1 MTSEPLLNTEYLEII
16 GDAAQLGLLH
26 VVFHRLAARRR
37 VLGLESRKDCLVLI
51 QYGLEIITR
60 ICLGRSRMLQIS
72 LIYRQSFLYHAV
84 SGAGID
90 DVMELQVEGEDFLH
104 VILQSVKLHEF
115 AHAWVSD
122 KLGDP
127 TPRRQGRVTINP
139 LAHIDWIGFLTLV
152 IVGFGW
158 GKPVQIDPS
167 YYKNR
172 RRDEFLVAIAG
183 VTMNLILA
191 VILSL
196 PAKAMLKAFSS
207 GTSELV
213 YNIYLIIFYAVTINL
228 VLMIFNL
235 IPCPPLDGWGIITQI
250 FRLDRYSWWYR
261 VYQYGTWILLALI
274 LTNVTDHIITPL
286 VTMLI
291 NILF

>member
-1 MTSEPLLNTEYLEII
+1 MNADLILTKILMLPGIII
-16 GDAAQLGLLH
+16 GL
-26 VVFHRLAARRR
+26 
-37 VLGLESRKDCLVLI
+37 
-51 QYGLEIITR
+51 
-60 ICLGRSRMLQIS
+60 
-72 LIYRQSFLYHAV
+72 SF
-84 SGAGID
+84 
-90 DVMELQVEGEDFLH
+90 
-104 VILQSVKLHEF
+104 HEF

-139 LAHIDWIGFLTLV
+139 LAHIDWVGFLALLL
-152 IVGFGW
+152 VGFGW
-158 GKPVQIDPS
+158 GKPVQIDPG

-191 VILSL
+191 VLFSI
-196 PAKAMLKAFSS
+196 PARLMLKSFS
-207 GTSELV
+207 GTTSDLV
-213 YNIYLIIFYAVTINL
+213 YNIYLIIFYTITINL

-250 FRLDRYSWWYR
+250 FRLDRYSWWYK

-274 LTNVTDHIITPL
+274 LLNVTDMIITPL
-286 VTMLI
+286 VTFFV
-291 NILF
+291 NILL